1 MVLTAMAEQGSDE
14 YMQPSSP
21 RLCAN
26 GCGFFGY
33 VLRHERDGT
42 KSEGTG
48 TRTRRKRHE
57 KARVRRIMKAGSWH
71 EREEALLGSVAAS
84 RSAYVRSAV
93 SGFCLVSKRG
103 VHQDRV
109 LTGLR
114 ACEHT
119 SSNPATSN
127 LCSKCFR
134 EREVAQQ
141 KKVEMH
147 EPKVL
152 EEPQALLPGT
162 SLSTLVAPAGTEK
175 ANAQVEAPLP
185 AAQVQTVQS
194 SQQEED
200 KDEKATI
207 QVHKNRCFSCNK
219 KVGLTGFKC
228 RCGFIFCSA
237 HRYSDKHDCTFDYKS
252 AGRDAI
258 AKANPTVVASKV
270 QKI

>member
-1 MVLTAMAEQGSDE
+1 MAEQGSDE

-26 GCGFFGY
+26 GCGFFG
-33 VLRHERDGT
+33 
-42 KSEGTG
+42 
-48 TRTRRKRHE
+48 
-57 KARVRRIMKAGSWH
+57 
-71 EREEALLGSVAAS
+71 
-84 RSAYVRSAV
+84 
-93 SGFCLVSKRG
+93 
-103 VHQDRV
+103 
-109 LTGLR
+109 
-114 ACEHT
+114 
-119 SSNPATSN
+119 NPATSN

-134 EREVAQQ
+134 EREVAQH

-147 EPKVL
+147 EPKVVM
-152 EEPQALLPGT
+152 EEPQPLLPGA
-162 SLSTLVAPAGTEK
+162 SLSSLVAPAGTEK

-185 AAQVQTVQS
+185 AAQPQAVQS
-194 SQQEED
+194 SQEEED